1 MSNARA
7 EVYQSARYSLPKP
20 QRTNAYASGKMNS
33 FPHPGSFDQRCR
45 TVEPAA
51 ALAKLLLSS
60 HLPQCGQRIC
70 GTPTLEKYPNKPSHT
85 NGFRAAAK
93 QPPASVPP
101 PPTVN
106 DAIAAATPSHTA
118 THQAGLAFRAVGS
131 SLISRFQ
138 SHVSEMSRAFD
149 HSLAVHL
156 VGFHPRPHPTS
167 TCHSPF
173 ATEAE
178 ASTVVGGRTHE
189 PPHQPP

>member
-7 EVYQSARYSLPKP
+7 EVYQSARYSLRKP

-51 ALAKLLLSS
+51 ALAKLLLST

-70 GTPTLEKYPNKPSHT
+70 GAPTLEKYPNKPSHT

-149 HSLAVHL
+149 KISRRSGGVSPPASPQICLPQPL
-156 VGFHPRPHPTS
+156 CNGGSGFYCRRWPYP
-167 TCHSPF
+167 
-173 ATEAE
+173 
-178 ASTVVGGRTHE
+178 
-189 PPHQPP
+189 